1 MKKKIVTMLLIG
13 TMALSITACG
23 GDKELKKENNAK
35 TEATEKELN
44 ENDSNMSQS
53 EWIASG
59 GADNM
64 EDGYEIVDSINID
77 TEDISLVYT
86 GLEIL
91 DSTDDAG
98 NPIKQLVVYCD
109 FTNKTSNA
117 MSSSSAFS
125 TRAFQNGVEL
135 QGWGGSEKNE
145 SLKNS
150 TLDIMDGATLN
161 VGFLFDLRDSESPV
175 KFRIT
180 DSLVYE
186 GEEKFAQQQEI
197 KLQ

>member
-135 QGWGGSEKNE
+135 KGWGGSEKNE